1 LLKELNRGICQPG
14 MMKQL
19 GKVRGA
25 DSELKQEYFLPAPP
39 PEDFHELLTQLFRVG
54 AAIYQIGKSR
64 VKY

>member
-1 LLKELNRGICQPG
+1 

-39 PEDFHELLTQLFRVG
+39 PEDFHELITQLFRVG